1 MTNSENSELKDDS
14 HSESK
19 YKSLSE
25 IEVEFLDEMEEL
37 IVWNLSFGVSM
48 RETLREIKR
57 LDLMDFFS
65 YLRV

>member
-1 MTNSENSELKDDS
+1 MTDALSAKHNGEPLSSENSELK
-14 HSESK
+14 
-19 YKSLSE
+19 
-25 IEVEFLDEMEEL
+25 EVEFLDEMEEL